1 MSCFSVF
8 YLILSMSG
16 MGARIHES

>member
-8 YLILSMSG
+8 YLLLSMSG